1 MPRLLYHPWYNAVV
15 ETDRRLV
22 WMGSS
27 RDDLR
32 AMPTAVQRKVGFGLR
47 QVQQGE
53 RPAFAQTL
61 QGFGGGSV
69 IELKVDVATNA
80 YRAVYT
86 VQFADAVYVLHV
98 FQKKATQGRATPQRE
113 MELVRRRLAE
123 AHAQHREDQG
133 G

>member
-1 MPRLLYHPWYNAVV
+1 MPA
-15 ETDRRLV
+15 
-22 WMGSS
+22 
-27 RDDLR
+27 
-32 AMPTAVQRKVGFGLR
+32 AVQRKVGFGLR

-61 QGFGGGSV
+61 HGFGGGSV

-123 AHAQHREDQG
+123 AQARHREEQG